1 MILISRHLT
10 DYLDIP
16 DFFIVRINL
25 AWEHNLEELL
35 NHISLINNPIFL
47 DIPIGRKKPP
57 NNTWNNSEII
67 QACIQ
72 EPLIQYLA
80 ISNVECN
87 NDYAQIQTDLVS
99 AQIHNRV
106 CIVPKIESI
115 KAVQNI
121 DEIVTSLFTMPQRTI
136 MIDHDDL
143 FSDMIKNSVDP
154 SLLYTEY
161 ILPLVRKC
169 KKYDVRVLRTA
180 GVVFCDI

>member
-1 MILISRHLT
+1 MILVSRHLT
-10 DYLDIP
+10 DYIDLP
-16 DFFIVRINL
+16 DYFVIRINL

-35 NHISLINNPIFL
+35 NHISLLHNPIFL

-57 NNTWNNSEII
+57 NNNWQTDDILK
-67 QACIQ
+67 ACIE

-80 ISNVECN
+80 ISNVESSLHYKEIQEKLIE
-87 NDYAQIQTDLVS
+87 NDIA
-99 AQIHNRV
+99 ARV

-115 KAVQNI
+115 KATENI
-121 DEIVTSLFTMPQRTI
+121 EEIVNALWTIPQRTI

-143 FSDMIKNSVDP
+143 FSDMVKNGVDS
-154 SLLYTEY
+154 SLLYSQY

-180 GVVFCDI
+180 GVVFCDT